1 MSYFGRAFV
10 FDSVPCEEYDLMLY
24 DVGGVDDND
33 IDVPSVGEVVDETV
47 GDKWKPY
54 FFGVKPAAKLEFD
67 IVFGVNEDRIDNY
80 KYLDRYEVAA
90 VAAWLTGHKEYKWLF
105 IDQPDMRPFGY
116 RCLIKD
122 LDVTQYGK
130 VPWALKAH
138 VICDSPYAYLEE
150 MQTNIEVNGATELEF
165 YNASS
170 LNDFYYPVITFHRTG
185 GTAFSITNEQDSNR
199 GPAFTDV
206 PASVSS
212 MTIDNEHGVITNNA
226 DLNLYEKFNF
236 QFLRLAR
243 GYNKLTITGT
253 GTLDIMCEFPVN
265 VGG

>member
-10 FDSVPCEEYDLMLY
+10 FDSVPCEQYDLMLY
-24 DVGGVDDND
+24 DVGGIDDNE
-33 IDVPSVGEVVDETV
+33 IGIPSVGNVVDKTV

-54 FFGVKPAAKLEFD
+54 FYGVNPADKLEFD
-67 IVFGVNEDRIDNY
+67 IVFGVNERRLDDF

-90 VAAWLTGHKEYKWLF
+90 VSAWLTGHKEYKWLF

-116 RCLIKD
+116 RCIIKD

-150 MQTNIEVNGATELEF
+150 EKTVISVSSSKTVTI

-170 LNDFYYPVITFHRTG
+170 LNDYYYPVIAFTRTS
-185 GTAFSITNEQDSNR
+185 GTAFSIKNAQDSNR
-199 GPAFTDV
+199 GPSFTNI
-206 PASVSS
+206 PSSVTSI
-212 MTIDNEHGVITNNA
+212 TVDNEHSVITNNQG
-226 DLNLYEKFNF
+226 LNLYDKFNF

-243 GYNKLTITGT
+243 GYNTLTITGN
-253 GTLDIMCEFPVN
+253 GTVTITCEFPIN

>member
-24 DVGGVDDND
+24 DVNGIDDSD
-33 IDVPSVGEVVDETV
+33 IKLPGIGDIVDETV

-54 FFGVKPAAKLEFD
+54 FYGTKPANKLEFD
-67 IVFGVNEDRIDNY
+67 IVFGVNEDRIDRF

-90 VAAWLTGHKEYKWLF
+90 VSAWLTGYKEYKWLF

-138 VICDSPYAYLEE
+138 VVCDSPYAYLEE
-150 MQTNIEVNGATELEF
+150 MTKNIIVNGSKTIEYF
-165 YNASS
+165 NPSS
-170 LNDFYYPVITFHRTG
+170 LNDFFYPVITFRRTS
-185 GTAFSITNEQDSNR
+185 GTAFAIKNAQDGNR
-199 GPAFTDV
+199 GPSFTNI
-206 PASVSS
+206 PLSVSS
-212 MTIDNEHGVITNNA
+212 IKIDNEHGVVTNNA
-226 DLNLYEKFNF
+226 NLNLYDGFNF

-243 GYNKLTITGT
+243 GYNYLTITGT
-253 GTLDIMCEFPVN
+253 GTLDIVGEYPVN